1 MRKTIKNFMF
11 IKRKETAMMMI
22 AVAIA
27 IIGAWWYLIS
37 LCQWEMVKLCSWE
50 W

>member
-11 IKRKETAMMMI
+11 IKRKETAMMI

-27 IIGAWWYLIS
+27 IIGGCGGI
-37 LCQWEMVKLCSWE
+37 
-50 W
+50 